1 MKTILQKRSKFVAGL
16 FHTLEIITCVSLTSC
31 GKKENQNEKRNALL
45 ADLTKIGFSKDES
58 LKIIDYSFERGKD
71 DITTWAKDKSNLKK
85 IFNNKASKIL
95 SRIQHQNGNEANVQ
109 TRIINEWK
117 INEWKIKL
125 QNFQEFKELVPDK
138 QNQVIDLFI
147 KGNVNINFPDD
158 RLKTKLKEFVEQI
171 DDDDKNVLLVTFTTG
186 KAEVNGKT
194 FDLNTFD
201 GFKDFSHEVN
211 GKKINKTGNFS
222 YDFAD
227 KKVKICGGQEIDLS
241 MRSNFNTFF
250 DALNILAGI
259 DELNVKGF
267 SLQVESDG
275 VTLNTIKCTDDYYR
289 GDFWNYVKD
298 HAALF
303 GLSSNKL
310 PIEKGGDDD
319 ASVKIKGKLVSNLKW
334 NDVVEVEDTV
344 HEEPK
349 KDIIKEEWG
358 KIFKLKEKV
367 TVTFL
372 DNGSYKIVDTDKA
385 DTIETVTAI
394 GLKDLNA
401 LEKLVQDLDCKELT
415 VKDVNNF
422 KVVFEVDG
430 KVKIGNNTNAFPAV
444 DKKNNFE
451 RFLKALDA
459 LKKCCSTFNLQIN
472 LAVDD
477 DVKIGGQKVNNNFAK
492 SESFWKSVKNHVDL
506 FGSLRTNQLVI
517 TNESQKVK
525 IGNFQTVLSI
535 NTVCEDF
542 NAETVNFKDDWG
554 NIFKKSLVL

>member
-1 MKTILQKRSKFVAGL
+1 MKTILQKRSKFIAAL

-31 GKKENQNEKRNALL
+31 AKKEQPNETRNALL
-45 ADLTKIGFSKDES
+45 ADLTKIGFLENES
-58 LKIIDYSFERGKD
+58 LKIIDYCFERGID
-71 DITTWAKDKSNLKK
+71 NVTTWAKDKLNLKK
-85 IFNNKASKIL
+85 IFNNEASKIW
-95 SRIQHQNGNEANVQ
+95 SRVQHQNGNEDNVQ
-109 TRIINEWK
+109 TSI

-227 KKVKICGGQEIDLS
+227 KTVKICGGQEIDLS
-241 MRSNFNTFF
+241 VRSNFNTFF

-334 NDVVEVEDTV
+334 NDVVEVEDTAN
-344 HEEPK
+344 EEPK
-349 KDIIKEEWG
+349 KEIIKAEWG

-372 DNGSYKIVDTDKA
+372 ENGSYTIVDTDKA
-385 DTIETVTAI
+385 DTIESVTAI
-394 GLKDLNA
+394 ELNDLNA

-415 VKDVNNF
+415 VEEENNF
-422 KVVFEVDG
+422 KVVFEVGG

-459 LKKCCSTFNLQIN
+459 LKKCCSTFNPQIN
-472 LAVDD
+472 LAVDT

-492 SESFWKSVKNHVDL
+492 SASFWKSVKNHIDL
-506 FGSLRTNQLVI
+506 FVFNKLEI

-554 NIFKKSLVL
+554 NIFKKN

>member
-16 FHTLEIITCVSLTSC
+16 FHTLAIITCVSLTSC
-31 GKKENQNEKRNALL
+31 GKKEQPNEKRNALL

-58 LKIIDYSFERGKD
+58 LKIIDYCFEQGIGN
-71 DITTWAKDKSNLKK
+71 ITPWVKNKSNLKK
-85 IFNNKASKIL
+85 IFNNEASKIW
-95 SRIQHQNGNEANVQ
+95 SKIQHQNGNEDNVQ
-109 TRIINEWK
+109 TRI

-186 KAEVNGKT
+186 QAEVNGKI
-194 FDLNTFD
+194 FDLNNFD
-201 GFKDFSHEVN
+201 GFKDFSHGVN

-227 KKVKICGGQEIDLS
+227 KKVKICGGHEIDLS
-241 MRSNFNTFF
+241 VGSNFNTFF

-275 VTLNTIKCTDDYYR
+275 VALNTIKCSDDYYK

-298 HAALF
+298 HSALF

-310 PIEKGGDDD
+310 PIEKEGDGDD
-319 ASVKIKGKLVSNLKW
+319 ASVKIKGKLITTLKW
-334 NDVVEVEDTV
+334 NDVVKVENTDT
-344 HEEPK
+344 EEHK
-349 KDIIKEEWG
+349 KEIIKEEWG

-372 DNGSYKIVDTDKA
+372 NNGSYTIVDTDKA
-385 DTIETVTAI
+385 DTIGDAAAI
-394 GLKDLNA
+394 ELNDLKA
-401 LEKLVQDLDCKELT
+401 LEKLVQDLDCKEL
-415 VKDVNNF
+415 KVNAVDKL
-422 KVVFEVDG
+422 KVSFVTDG
-430 KVKIGNNTNAFPAV
+430 KVKIGNNPNDFPAV
-444 DKKNNFE
+444 DKKNFE
-451 RFLKALDA
+451 KFLRVLDA
-459 LKKCCSTFNLQIN
+459 LKQCISDFDPKITLT
-472 LAVDD
+472 VDT
-477 DVKIGGQKVNNNFAK
+477 DVKIGGQKVKDAFAK
-492 SESFWKSVKNHVDL
+492 RVLFWESVKNHVDL
-506 FGSLRTNQLVI
+506 FDSLGTNQLEI
-517 TNESQKVK
+517 TNESKKVK
-525 IGNFQTVLSI
+525 IGNFQTELYI
-535 NTVCEDF
+535 TTVCENCND
-542 NAETVNFKDDWG
+542 EPVVLKDDWKK
-554 NIFKKSLVL
+554 IFKKKLVL

>member
-16 FHTLEIITCVSLTSC
+16 FHTLAIITCVSLTSC
-31 GKKENQNEKRNALL
+31 GKKEQPNEKRNALL

-58 LKIIDYSFERGKD
+58 LKIIDYCFERGID
-71 DITTWAKDKSNLKK
+71 DITTWAKDKPNLKK
-85 IFNNKASKIL
+85 IFNNEASKIL
-95 SRIQHQNGNEANVQ
+95 SRIQHQNGNEDNVQ
-109 TRIINEWK
+109 TSIINEWK
-117 INEWKIKL
+117 
-125 QNFQEFKELVPDK
+125 FKELVPDK

-171 DDDDKNVLLVTFTTG
+171 DDDDDKNVLLVTFTTG

-201 GFKDFSHEVN
+201 GLKDFSHEVN
-211 GKKINKTGNFS
+211 GKRINKTGNFS

-241 MRSNFNTFF
+241 VRSNFNTFF

-289 GDFWNYVKD
+289 GDFLNYVKD

-334 NDVVEVEDTV
+334 NDVVVNVEDTV
-344 HEEPK
+344 PEEPK
-349 KDIIKEEWG
+349 KEIIKEEWG

-367 TVTFL
+367 TVAFL
-372 DNGSYKIVDTDKA
+372 DDGSYKLVDTDKA
-385 DTIETVTAI
+385 DKINDVSAI
-394 GLKDLNA
+394 DLNDLNA
-401 LEKLVQDLDCKELT
+401 LEKLVQDLDCKAL
-415 VKDVNNF
+415 KVNGVDTL
-422 KVVFEVDG
+422 KVTFVTDG
-430 KVKIGNNTNAFPAV
+430 KVKIGNNPNDFTVV
-444 DKKNNFE
+444 DKNNFE

-459 LKKCCSTFNLQIN
+459 LKQRISDFNPQIT
-472 LAVDD
+472 LAVNT

-492 SESFWKSVKNHVDL
+492 SASFWKSVKNHIDL
-506 FGSLRTNQLVI
+506 FVFNKLAI
-517 TNESQKVK
+517 TDEFNKVK
-525 IGNFQTVLSI
+525 IGNFQTELSI
-535 NTVCEDF
+535 KTVCKDF
-542 NAETVNFKDDWG
+542 NVEPVDFKDDWDK
-554 NIFKKSLVL
+554 IFKKSLVL